1 MVFTIEP
8 GFYQVPGILDR
19 PETRSRHG
27 KAVNWERLAQFAD
40 VRGIRIEDDVLAT
53 EEGSEVLTAALPT
66 SVEAIE
72 GLVRGD

>member
-1 MVFTIEP
+1 
-8 GFYQVPGILDR
+8 
-19 PETRSRHG
+19 
-27 KAVNWERLAQFAD
+27 